1 MSRIVVIG
9 AGFAGLSAGAVL
21 AARGHAVTILEAAP
35 TVGGLAC
42 RTVANGARIDLGPT
56 ILTDLVPLRLLS
68 ERLDASLSDLA
79 DLTRLDPGFL
89 ATFPGG
95 IAIPFHADP
104 DRMRSAIGVL
114 GPEAAADWERF
125 RDLGSRA
132 FRLAEHYY
140 ARGDL
145 RSLRD
150 FGAFVAGG
158 GVALRDVAP
167 FLRHGSLAALLR
179 AAVRTPALRGLLGH
193 FARLLGAEAEAAPA
207 VSLVIPHLL
216 TQLGVWYPRG
226 GIGALAEA
234 LGRRAEQAGAS
245 VRPGEAVDGLEIS
258 GGRVTAVRTVGARL
272 PADACVS
279 AVDLAA
285 TARWIGGG
293 PLARSARRL
302 RPARTARVA
311 WWLVEGRPALG
322 VHHAY
327 HFGADP
333 AAEPLYVAV
342 PGLTDPSLAP
352 EGTSIV
358 YTLRHTPADAP
369 QAPDFARQ
377 MQAGVVAARQ
387 WPDGRVLA
395 SGVFTDATS
404 CYGYAV
410 GASLFSARHTS
421 QQVPGLANLI
431 LAGKTVFPGP
441 GVANVIRSGL
451 RAADLAEAA
460 AGGAGR

>member
-42 RTVANGARIDLGPT
+42 RTEAGGARIDLGPT
-56 ILTDLVPLRLLS
+56 ILTDLAPLRLLG
-68 ERLDASLSDLA
+68 ERLGVSLSDLA

-95 IAIPFHADP
+95 VAIPIHADP
-104 DRMRSAIGVL
+104 GRMRSAVGIL

-125 RDLGSRA
+125 QDLGSRA

-150 FGAFVAGG
+150 FGAFVAAG

-179 AAVRTPALRGLLGH
+179 AAVRTPTLRGLFGH
-193 FARLLGAEAEAAPA
+193 FSRLLGAEAEAAPA

-216 TQLGVWYPRG
+216 TELGVWYPRG
-226 GIGALAEA
+226 GIGALAET
-234 LGRRAEQAGAS
+234 LGRRAARAS
-245 VRPGEAVDGLEIS
+245 ATLRLGETVNGLEIS
-258 GGRVTAVRTVGARL
+258 SGRVTAVRTAGERI

-285 TARWIGGG
+285 TARWIEGGS
-293 PLARSARRL
+293 LERSARRL

-311 WWLVEGRPALG
+311 WWLVEGRPAVA

-327 HFGADP
+327 HFGPDP
-333 AAEPLYVAV
+333 SAEPLYVAV
-342 PGLTDPSLAP
+342 PGLTDPALAP
-352 EGTSIV
+352 QGTSII
-358 YTLRHTPADAP
+358 YALRHTPADAP

-377 MQAGVVAARQ
+377 MQARIAAARQ

-421 QQVPGLANLI
+421 QRVAGLANLI

-451 RAADLAEAA
+451 RAADLAETAA
-460 AGGAGR
+460 TGASR

>member
-42 RTVANGARIDLGPT
+42 RTAVNGARIDLGPT
-56 ILTDLVPLRLLS
+56 LLTDLVPFRFLS
-68 ERLDASLSDLA
+68 ERLGATLSDLA
-79 DLTRLDPGFL
+79 ELTRLDPGFL

-95 IAIPFHADP
+95 IAVPFHADP

-114 GPEAAADWERF
+114 GPEAAADWEKF

-132 FRLAEHYY
+132 HRLAEHYY

-145 RSLRD
+145 HGLRD

-179 AAVRTPALRGLLGH
+179 ATVRTPALRGLLGH
-193 FARLLGAEAEAAPA
+193 FSRLLGAEAEAAPA

-234 LGRRAEQAGAS
+234 VGRRAEQAGAALQL
-245 VRPGEAVDGLEIS
+245 GDAADGLEIS
-258 GGRVTAVRTVGARL
+258 GGRVAAVRAGGARI

-279 AVDLAA
+279 AVDLAT
-285 TARWIGGG
+285 TAGWIGGG
-293 PLARSARRL
+293 SLARSARRL

-311 WWLVEGRPALG
+311 WWLVEGRPAVT

-342 PGLTDPSLAP
+342 PGLTDHALAP
-352 EGTSIV
+352 EGTSII
-358 YTLRHTPADAP
+358 YALRHTPADAP

-377 MQAGVVAARQ
+377 MQAGIVAARQ

-421 QQVPGLANLI
+421 QRVAGLANLI

-441 GVANVIRSGL
+441 GVANVVRSGL
-451 RAADLAEAA
+451 RAADLAEDAA
-460 AGGAGR
+460 TGVGR